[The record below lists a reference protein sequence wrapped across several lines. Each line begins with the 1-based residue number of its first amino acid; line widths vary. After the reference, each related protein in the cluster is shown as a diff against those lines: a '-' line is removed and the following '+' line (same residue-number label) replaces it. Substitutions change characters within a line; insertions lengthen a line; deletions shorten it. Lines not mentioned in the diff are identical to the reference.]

1 MVLSLDHLSRRQIVR
16 AHVREL
22 LGIATKL
29 LSSHGH
35 KRGERRER
43 M

>member
-22 LGIATKL
+22 LTKL